1 MEHHAYI
8 PESSSLPVS
17 KAKSWRTEISICP
30 RGRNYCGT
38 MGDNTIHRL
47 LSTGTSEASPTMTDA
62 LTVSGIVWKNSGLA
76 IQLKYYLVLLGL
88 KIKNP
93 VLCEL

>member
-1 MEHHAYI
+1 
-8 PESSSLPVS
+8 
-17 KAKSWRTEISICP
+17 
-30 RGRNYCGT
+30 
-38 MGDNTIHRL
+38 
-47 LSTGTSEASPTMTDA
+47 MTDA

>member
-1 MEHHAYI
+1 VEHHAYI

-17 KAKSWRTEISICP
+17 KAKSWRSEISICL

-47 LSTGTSEASPTMTDA
+47 LSKGASEAPPAMTDA
-62 LTVSGIVWKNSGLA
+62 LTVSGTVWRSSGLA

-93 VLCEL
+93 VICEM